1 MSDIVIFDGVCNL
14 CVRSVKFIINHEAD
28 QLLRFTPLQSPAGAR
43 LLREYGFDPEDAKSF
58 VLVADGKPYVKS
70 DAAIRVARHLR
81 GGWRLIGAIK
91 IIPRPIRNWTYDV
104 IARNRY
110 RWFGRSE
117 GCMVPTPELLSRF
130 VEE

>member
-1 MSDIVIFDGVCNL
+1 MIFDGLCNL
-14 CVRSVKFIINHEAD
+14 CVRSVKFIINHETD
-28 QLLRFTPLQSPAGAR
+28 QSLRFTPLQSPAGAR
-43 LLREYGFDPEDAKSF
+43 LLREFGFDPEDAKSF
-58 VLVADGKPYVKS
+58 VLVADRKPYVKS

-117 GCMVPTPELLSRF
+117 ACMVPTPELLSRF

>member
-1 MSDIVIFDGVCNL
+1 LSDTVIFDGLCNL
-14 CVRSVKFIINHEAD
+14 CIRSVKFIINHEAD

-43 LLREYGFDPEDAKSF
+43 LLREFGFDPEDAKSF

-117 GCMVPTPELLSRF
+117 ACMVPTPELLSRF

>member
-1 MSDIVIFDGVCNL
+1 MSDVVIFDGVCNL

-58 VLVADGKPYVKS
+58 VLVANGKPYVKS